1 MRHHTAT
8 HLLHQTLR
16 DVFGKQ
22 LTQAGSLV
30 APDRLR
36 FDFTHSAPLSQE
48 DRQRVEDLIN
58 DKIMN
63 DIPVRACTMTKDQAM
78 KSGALMLF
86 GEKYG
91 EIVRSVMI
99 SEHDCSRAK
108 EAWSLELCGGTH
120 VPATGHVGFF
130 KILSQAAVSSGVR
143 RVEAAA
149 GPAAMQAIRRIEQQL
164 ATAAETLKTTPEDLT
179 ARLEKVLLQEKQLER
194 EIQTLKSKE
203 MRSQFDDI
211 VKSAVSVGGVQV
223 ISQRLDGCRRQTA
236 ARCLRPAARRRGHR
250 SGRPGVGERGESQF
264 CGLGAKSAHGARY
277 PRGPASQ
284 IHRWFN

>member
-8 HLLHQTLR
+8 HLLHQVLR
-16 DVFGKQ
+16 DVFGTQ

-48 DRQRVEDLIN
+48 ERQRVEDLIN

-99 SEHDCSRAK
+99 SPHDCSRAHD
-108 EAWSLELCGGTH
+108 AWSLELCGGTH
-120 VPATGHVGFF
+120 VPTTGHVGFF
-130 KILSQAAVSSGVR
+130 KIISQASVSSGVR
-143 RVEAAA
+143 RMEAVA
-149 GPAAMQAIRRIEQQL
+149 GPYPRCRR
-164 ATAAETLKTTPEDLT
+164 
-179 ARLEKVLLQEKQLER
+179 
-194 EIQTLKSKE
+194 
-203 MRSQFDDI
+203 F
-211 VKSAVSVGGVQV
+211 AVSN
-223 ISQRLDGCRRQTA
+223 SSCRQ
-236 ARCLRPAARRRGHR
+236 RRRDAP
-250 SGRPGVGERGESQF
+250 RPRRKI
-264 CGLGAKSAHGARY
+264 CPRALWKRCWRRKS
-277 PRGPASQ
+277 
-284 IHRWFN
+284 N